1 MNTVAPEQANRAAQ
15 LEVMPH
21 RALELLQSELEL
33 THRDL
38 AGALDVDRRTLDRW
52 ASGQSHPQH
61 EARARLAALLGLRE
75 RLLASFGDPALARE
89 WLNAPSVY
97 LGHLTPLEV
106 LRAGRLDRVDANLE
120 AFDAGVFL

>member
-1 MNTVAPEQANRAAQ
+1 MVNAVARDWTNRPA

-21 RALELLQSELEL
+21 RALELLRSDLEL
-33 THRDL
+33 TPRDL
-38 AGALDVDRRTLDRW
+38 AGALDIDRRTLDRW
-52 ASGQSHPQH
+52 ASGRSYPQH
-61 EARARLAALLGLRE
+61 DARARLAALLGLRE

-89 WLNAPSVY
+89 WLTAPSLY

-106 LRAGRLDRVDANLE
+106 LRAGRLDSVEANLD